1 MRSNICSFFR
11 SGHCKFKLSCSKSH
25 DILTCRFGPS
35 CPFIKSCNF
44 RHPPLCENFLK
55 NKCGFFQNGLFRA
68 SKSCSY
74 FHFPSHYPPPSLV
87 PHLGYPLPP
96 PPLLPGEFGSL
107 PGVNQRNTVMPAT
120 QNNTESAPVDSI
132 VKNCESENL
141 HQRSQEGRGGA

>member
-68 SKSCSY
+68 SKSCSH
-74 FHFPSHYPPPSLV
+74 FHFPSHYPPPPLV
-87 PHLGYPLPP
+87 PHLQHPHHPP
-96 PPLLPGEFGSL
+96 YIPNIPGPII
-107 PGVNQRNTVMPAT
+107 PGHHDTSSRVEHLEIQVWKLT
-120 QNNTESAPVDSI
+120 TELAAVISI
-132 VKNCESENL
+132 HVI
-141 HQRSQEGRGGA
+141 

>member
-1 MRSNICSFFR
+1 MQTFFYLFSEISKKFQTKMRSNICSFFR

-68 SKSCSY
+68 SKSCSH

-87 PHLGYPLPP
+87 PHPQHPHPP
-96 PPLLPGEFGSL
+96 PYLPNIPGPITPAPPLS
-107 PGVNQRNTVMPAT
+107 PA
-120 QNNTESAPVDSI
+120 QGWSI
-132 VKNCESENL
+132 
-141 HQRSQEGRGGA
+141 